1 MSTLL
6 DFMSVKVLFKF
17 LDFFIESLEINIFL
31 ELGNVEITS

>member
-6 DFMSVKVLFKF
+6 DFMSVKILFKF
-17 LDFFIESLEINIFL
+17 FDFFIESLEINIFL